1 MENQTSKK
9 VKCLR
14 IDNGLEFFSREFN
27 EFCKEEGIARQYI
40 IRNTPKQNKLAER
53 MKRTLLERAKCILS
67 NLGLN
72 ICFWAKATNTTSYLV
87 NCSMPI
93 AMDFKTPIGI
103 WSNKPTN
110 YTQF

>member
-72 ICFWAKATNTTSYLV
+72 ICFWAKATNTTSY
-87 NCSMPI
+87 
-93 AMDFKTPIGI
+93 
-103 WSNKPTN
+103 
-110 YTQF
+110 